1 MASMTRQH
9 FVALA
14 DSLRVSKP
22 RYKRIRKQGVKL
34 AVWEQCVRQV
44 AYTCKTFNNSFDYD
58 KFYRACGM
66 ED

>member
-1 MASMTRQH
+1 MTRQH
-9 FVALA
+9 FKELA
-14 DSLRVSKP
+14 DSLRVCKTI
-22 RYKRIRKQGVKL
+22 YKNIRKQGVKL

-44 AYTCKTFNNSFDYD
+44 AYACRTFNHNFDYA